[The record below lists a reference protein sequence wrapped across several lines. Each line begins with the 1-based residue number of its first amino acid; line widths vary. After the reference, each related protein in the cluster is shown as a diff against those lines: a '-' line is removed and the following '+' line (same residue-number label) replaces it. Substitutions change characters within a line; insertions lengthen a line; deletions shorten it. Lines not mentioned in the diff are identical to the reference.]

1 MGAATAAPRA
11 LRLPDG
17 LRGLAAVVVCLAI
30 IAVSL
35 SVAIAL
41 PAAPFALLLTPVF
54 GATCIWMFVSAR
66 YEWSLAVLLLYLALV
81 DGFVRL
87 TTGIPELTLLRDG
100 LLYAIVLAAALRAL
114 VGRRPL
120 GMPPLGS
127 WVVAYVAVVLVQLTN
142 PAAGSLTHTV
152 ASLRPHLEWV
162 PLFFLA
168 YLVMRNARRLRIFF
182 LLLLLV
188 ATANGFVNVVQLNLS
203 VDQFASWGPGYHDLI
218 HGTGALS
225 GRSYAVVTDPNTGAT
240 VGRNRSFGLGSD
252 IGFGGAIG
260 MLALP
265 GGIALTMLGRRR
277 GRPSL
282 VYAGLT
288 GGAVFAVLTS
298 AQRTSVV
305 SAVVAVRAFALVA
318 SFGRRR
324 LLLGLVAV
332 ALVTVPI
339 ALALAAGSSGAFTRY
354 SDITPGRVLSTAF
367 QHKGGT
373 LGLVPTY
380 VADFPL
386 GAGIGSVGPAVSLTG
401 GPRAG
406 QPLNSD
412 SEPTYLLIEL
422 GVAGFLVLLG
432 FGIRLLVGAW
442 RRVRRLADYELRLL
456 LGALVAAFAA
466 LLFSGLSGAATSN
479 TPGGPFFWFAAG
491 TVAFWL
497 FQPRPS
503 APAGTTV
510 SRLRPVA
517 PPLPLPPGPSATVAT
532 PTAAATRFRVVC
544 GPRRLEV
551 DGIRDYADRLASSLA
566 AMGLEVEVDDAKPD
580 ARPADVVLVN
590 YNPFSW
596 SRWGFAPG
604 LAASLSRARRDG
616 SLVYVVVHESYVPP
630 LSWRWAAMGAWQRRQ
645 LRMVHRAADLVF
657 TPVEPLAEELRHLD
671 PPRPVVHLPVGSNL
685 PDMRHARDSERAR
698 LEIGEDE
705 LVIAA
710 FGTGHPS
717 RRIGDV
723 AVAANVAAD
732 LHGKVVVL
740 NLGAGAPPV
749 RVVRASVRVIEPGF
763 LDSASAA
770 RHLAAA
776 DLFLAP
782 FVDGVSARRTT
793 LMAALQHGLPVIG
806 TDGRL
811 TDHVLRDARQ
821 ALTLVPVGDRKRLAE
836 AVRWLIRDREER
848 LARGAAGR
856 ELYERHFDW
865 PVIAAAVADP
875 LP

>member
-1 MGAATAAPRA
+1 MGAAMARPRA
-11 LRLPDG
+11 LRFPDG
-17 LRGLAAVVVCLAI
+17 LRGLTVVVVCLAI
-30 IAVSL
+30 AAVSL

-203 VDQFASWGPGYHDLI
+203 VEQFAAWGPGYHDLV
-218 HGTGALS
+218 HGTAGVS

-240 VGRNRSFGLGSD
+240 VKRTRPFGLGSD

-282 VYAGLT
+282 VYAALT

-305 SAVVAVRAFALVA
+305 SAVVAVCAFALVA

-324 LLLGLVAV
+324 LLLGLATVAF
-332 ALVTVPI
+332 VTVPI
-339 ALALAAGSSGAFTRY
+339 VLALAAGSSGAFTRY
-354 SDITPGRVLSTAF
+354 SDITPGRVFSTAF
-367 QHKGGT
+367 QYKGGT

-380 VADFPL
+380 ASGFPL

-442 RRVRRLADYELRLL
+442 RRVRRLVDYEQRLL
-456 LGALVAAFAA
+456 LGALVASLAA
-466 LLFSGLSGAATSN
+466 LLFSGLSGAATAN
-479 TPGGPFFWFAAG
+479 PPGGPFFWFVAG
-491 TVAFWL
+491 TLAFWL
-497 FQPRPS
+497 FQPRRA
-503 APAGTTV
+503 APAL
-510 SRLRPVA
+510 SRFRPMAPPVA
-517 PPLPLPPGPSATVAT
+517 LPPARPASEDTA
-532 PTAAATRFRVVC
+532 PAAATARFSIVG
-544 GPRRLEV
+544 GPRRQKV
-551 DGIRDYADRLASSLA
+551 DGIRDYADRLANALTERGLA
-566 AMGLEVEVDDAKPD
+566 AEVDDAKDD

-596 SRWGFAPG
+596 SRWGFAPR
-604 LAASLSRARRDG
+604 LASSLGRARRRG
-616 SLVYVVVHESYVPP
+616 SRIYLVVHESYVPP
-630 LSWRWAAMGAWQRRQ
+630 LNWRWTVMGAWQRRQ

-671 PPRPVVHLPVGSNL
+671 PPRPAVHLPVGPNP
-685 PDMRHARDSERAR
+685 PDTRPPRASERAR

-717 RRIGDV
+717 RRTGDV
-723 AVAANVAAD
+723 ALAANVAAD

-749 RVVRASVRVIEPGF
+749 RA
-763 LDSASAA
+763 
-770 RHLAAA
+770 
-776 DLFLAP
+776 
-782 FVDGVSARRTT
+782 
-793 LMAALQHGLPVIG
+793 
-806 TDGRL
+806 
-811 TDHVLRDARQ
+811 
-821 ALTLVPVGDRKRLAE
+821 
-836 AVRWLIRDREER
+836 
-848 LARGAAGR
+848 
-856 ELYERHFDW
+856 
-865 PVIAAAVADP
+865 
-875 LP
+875 

>member
-11 LRLPDG
+11 PRFPDVPQ
-17 LRGLAAVVVCLAI
+17 GLAAVVVCLAI
-30 IAVSL
+30 AAVSL

-120 GMPPLGS
+120 GLPPLGS
-127 WVVAYVAVVLVQLTN
+127 WVVGYVAVVLVQLTN

-252 IGFGGAIG
+252 IGFGGTIG

-265 GGIALTMLGRRR
+265 GGIALTMLGRRK

-282 VYAGLT
+282 AYAALT

-305 SAVVAVRAFALVA
+305 SAVVAVGAFALVA

-324 LLLGLVAV
+324 LIWGLVTV
-332 ALVTVPI
+332 ALVTAPI
-339 ALALAAGSSGAFTRY
+339 ALAAGSSGAFTRY

-367 QHKGGT
+367 QYKGGT

-380 VADFPL
+380 ASDFPL

-422 GVAGFLVLLG
+422 GVAGFLILLG
-432 FGIRLLVGAW
+432 FGIRLLVAAW
-442 RRVRRLADYELRLL
+442 RRVRRLVDDELRLL
-456 LGALVAAFAA
+456 LAALVPA
-466 LLFSGLSGAATSN
+466 LSGLNFSGVSGAA
-479 TPGGPFFWFAAG
+479 
-491 TVAFWL
+491 
-497 FQPRPS
+497 
-503 APAGTTV
+503 
-510 SRLRPVA
+510 
-517 PPLPLPPGPSATVAT
+517 
-532 PTAAATRFRVVC
+532 
-544 GPRRLEV
+544 
-551 DGIRDYADRLASSLA
+551 
-566 AMGLEVEVDDAKPD
+566 K
-580 ARPADVVLVN
+580 
-590 YNPFSW
+590 
-596 SRWGFAPG
+596 
-604 LAASLSRARRDG
+604 
-616 SLVYVVVHESYVPP
+616 
-630 LSWRWAAMGAWQRRQ
+630 
-645 LRMVHRAADLVF
+645 
-657 TPVEPLAEELRHLD
+657 
-671 PPRPVVHLPVGSNL
+671 
-685 PDMRHARDSERAR
+685 
-698 LEIGEDE
+698 
-705 LVIAA
+705 
-710 FGTGHPS
+710 
-717 RRIGDV
+717 
-723 AVAANVAAD
+723 
-732 LHGKVVVL
+732 
-740 NLGAGAPPV
+740 
-749 RVVRASVRVIEPGF
+749 
-763 LDSASAA
+763 
-770 RHLAAA
+770 
-776 DLFLAP
+776 
-782 FVDGVSARRTT
+782 
-793 LMAALQHGLPVIG
+793 
-806 TDGRL
+806 
-811 TDHVLRDARQ
+811 
-821 ALTLVPVGDRKRLAE
+821 
-836 AVRWLIRDREER
+836 
-848 LARGAAGR
+848 
-856 ELYERHFDW
+856 
-865 PVIAAAVADP
+865 
-875 LP
+875 

>member
-1 MGAATAAPRA
+1 MGAAMARPRV
-11 LRLPDG
+11 LRFPDG
-17 LRGLAAVVVCLAI
+17 LRGLTVVVVCLAI
-30 IAVSL
+30 AAVSL

-114 VGRRPL
+114 VGRGPL

-188 ATANGFVNVVQLNLS
+188 ATANGFVNVMQLNLS

-282 VYAGLT
+282 VYAALT

-305 SAVVAVRAFALVA
+305 SAVVAVCAFALVA

-324 LLLGLVAV
+324 LLLGLATVAF
-332 ALVTVPI
+332 VTVPI
-339 ALALAAGSSGAFTRY
+339 VLALAAGSSGALTRY
-354 SDITPGRVLSTAF
+354 SDITPGRVFSTAF
-367 QHKGGT
+367 QYKGGT

-380 VADFPL
+380 ASDFPL

-456 LGALVAAFAA
+456 LAAMVAALAA
-466 LLFSGLSGAATSN
+466 LLFSGLSGAATAN
-479 TPGGPFFWFAAG
+479 TPGGPFFWFVAG
-491 TVAFWL
+491 TLAFWL
-497 FQPRPS
+497 FQPRRA
-503 APAGTTV
+503 APAL
-510 SRLRPVA
+510 SRFRPMGPPVA
-517 PPLPLPPGPSATVAT
+517 LPPARPASEGPA
-532 PTAAATRFRVVC
+532 PAAATARCSIVC
-544 GPRRLEV
+544 GPRRQKV
-551 DGIRDYADRLASSLA
+551 DGIRDYADRLASALAERGLA
-566 AMGLEVEVDDAKPD
+566 AEVDDAKDD
-580 ARPADVVLVN
+580 ARAADIVLVN

-596 SRWGFAPG
+596 SRWGFAPR
-604 LAASLSRARRDG
+604 LASSLGAARRRG
-616 SLVYVVVHESYVPP
+616 SRIYLVVHESYVPP
-630 LSWRWAAMGAWQRRQ
+630 LTWRWTLMGAWQRRQ
-645 LRMVHRAADLVF
+645 LRMLHRAAHVVF
-657 TPVEPLAEELRHLD
+657 TPVEPLAEELRHFD
-671 PPRPVVHLPVGSNL
+671 PPRSVVYLPVGSNL
-685 PDMRHARDSERAR
+685 PDMRHC
-698 LEIGEDE
+698 
-705 LVIAA
+705 
-710 FGTGHPS
+710 
-717 RRIGDV
+717 
-723 AVAANVAAD
+723 
-732 LHGKVVVL
+732 
-740 NLGAGAPPV
+740 
-749 RVVRASVRVIEPGF
+749 
-763 LDSASAA
+763 
-770 RHLAAA
+770 
-776 DLFLAP
+776 
-782 FVDGVSARRTT
+782 
-793 LMAALQHGLPVIG
+793 
-806 TDGRL
+806 
-811 TDHVLRDARQ
+811 
-821 ALTLVPVGDRKRLAE
+821 
-836 AVRWLIRDREER
+836 
-848 LARGAAGR
+848 
-856 ELYERHFDW
+856 
-865 PVIAAAVADP
+865 
-875 LP
+875 